1 MALLCILALPVV
13 GSLRALQSDEAK
25 AHQAGCG

>member
-13 GSLRALQSDEAK
+13 GSLRALQSEQKAK
-25 AHQAGCG
+25 AHQAW